1 MDEVKEGRQRKLLKW
16 VIFVLA
22 IIAIGLA
29 VTIAVIAITGNKDP
43 ESGSTSDGG
52 STRQLSELEKLYVYY
67 TDDVERINTEADR
80 LLEANPTD
88 TYAVEKLYLKQM
100 DLYVTEGATD
110 LIGEFLQI
118 SIEQLQAKGLKK
130 EALELIASTDLT
142 PVIGIEKCLVIF
154 DAVSLARELSDNEK
168 LSKFESLSMNT
179 SDGYNNTC
187 SDSSEAKELY
197 NSVISERENI

>member
-88 TYAVEKLYLKQM
+88 TYAVEKLYLKQI
-100 DLYVTEGATD
+100 DLYNTEGATD
-110 LIGEFLQI
+110 LVGEFLQTG
-118 SIEQLQAKGLKK
+118 IEQLQAKGLKK
-130 EALELIASTDLT
+130 EALELITSTDLT
-142 PVIGIEKCLVIF
+142 PVIGIEKCLVLF
-154 DAVSLARELSDNEK
+154 DAISLARELGDSEN
-168 LSKFESLSMNT
+168 LSKFESLSINT
-179 SDGYNNTC
+179 SDGYDNTC
-187 SDSSEAKELY
+187 SDSNEARKLY
-197 NSVISERENI
+197 NIVISERESI